1 MSDSTMSYSR
11 KLKTDELIKHM
22 LPDSGSESDYYKIKE
37 NLAKLSE
44 RQLTDML
51 KEAIEQRIKQIS
63 KSDNVGPKPITYPE
77 QFRDERIKYILT
89 AEDDLREF
97 DGSKSRSIKEQNKRK
112 HELEALDRVELNE
125 LYARTKVILSD
136 AAIEKSYQK
145 NAAKRLA
152 AELEDRNRGS
162 VHER

>member
-1 MSDSTMSYSR
+1 V
-11 KLKTDELIKHM
+11 KK
-22 LPDSGSESDYYKIKE
+22 
-37 NLAKLSE
+37 
-44 RQLTDML
+44 
-51 KEAIEQRIKQIS
+51 
-63 KSDNVGPKPITYPE
+63 
-77 QFRDERIKYILT
+77 IKYILT

-97 DGSKSRSIKEQNKRK
+97 GGSKSRSIKEQNKRK